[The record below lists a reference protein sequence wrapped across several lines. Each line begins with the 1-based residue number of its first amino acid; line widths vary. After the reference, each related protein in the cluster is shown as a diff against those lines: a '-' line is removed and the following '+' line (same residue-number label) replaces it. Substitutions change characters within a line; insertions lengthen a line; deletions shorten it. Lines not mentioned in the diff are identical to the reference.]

1 MHPAYEE
8 MPGLQA
14 VYKEPA
20 PLEEAEE
27 SRRLLIDEIAN
38 ITQQLGEKERR
49 HPDGKRWTEEEY
61 KSWRRKA
68 TTALRARESV
78 LRRVN
83 AWLQTKKREFHTQ
96 HKASN
101 GAAASTEKVFLLAA
115 HQLLLKLE
123 TDDVEFDPEERQLIQ
138 AIGEH
143 LHG

>member
-14 VYKEPA
+14 VYKEPTT
-20 PLEEAEE
+20 LDEAEE

-49 HPDGKRWTEEEY
+49 HADGKRWTEEEY

-83 AWLQTKKREFHTQ
+83 AWLQIKKREFHAT
-96 HKASN
+96 HKN
-101 GAAASTEKVFLLAA
+101 GAHISPDRGYLLAA
-115 HQLLLKLE
+115 YQLLARLKDE
-123 TDDVEFDPEERQLIQ
+123 DGVEFFPEEVKLMKTL
-138 AIGEH
+138 EEY
-143 LHG
+143 LT